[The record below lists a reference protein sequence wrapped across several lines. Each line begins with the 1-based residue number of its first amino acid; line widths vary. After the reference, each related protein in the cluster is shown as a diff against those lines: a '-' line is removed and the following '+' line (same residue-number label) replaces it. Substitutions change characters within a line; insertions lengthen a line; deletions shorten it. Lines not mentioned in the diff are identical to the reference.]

1 MNVDP
6 LKCPLFLLVDNV
18 SKRIWIRELL
28 GPIVPGPALQ
38 LNSFPQLVVNNQ
50 VCMMQTILLAGMQY
64 LQNKCIETNK
74 YGKKFLAAETTA
86 KLIN

>member
-1 MNVDP
+1 M
-6 LKCPLFLLVDNV
+6 
-18 SKRIWIRELL
+18 
-28 GPIVPGPALQ
+28 PGPALQ

-50 VCMMQTILLAGMQY
+50 VCMMQNILLAGMQY

-86 KLIN
+86 KLGK